1 MVKVR
6 CKYEED
12 NIMPMFHEGNRGLQD
27 KYGGRAVADR
37 IADLVETSS
46 FTDEFRDFVEA
57 VPFFFLATSAGDN
70 TDCSFKGGA
79 PGFVRVTAPS
89 QLVFPDYDGNRMYKS
104 LGNIVK
110 NPNVGLLFMKF
121 GAEEGQSELYLRLRV
136 NGLASLH
143 DKHRELANYH
153 GAKRIVQVDVTH
165 IFPNCPR
172 YVPHMEQ
179 VAASRHIPEA
189 GKEQPTPEWKKIPP
203 IAELL

>member
-1 MVKVR
+1 MS
-6 CKYEED
+6 
-12 NIMPMFHEGNRGLQD
+12 MFNDGNRELQD
-27 KYGGRAVADR
+27 RYGGRAVADR
-37 IADLVETSS
+37 IVELVETST
-46 FTDEFRDFVEA
+46 FTEEFQEFVES

-79 PGFVRVTAPS
+79 PGFVRVTAPD
-89 QLVFPDYDGNRMYKS
+89 QLIFPDYDGNRMYKS
-104 LGNIVK
+104 LGNIQE
-110 NPNVGLLFMKF
+110 NPNVGLLFMRF
-121 GAEEGQSELYLRLRV
+121 GAEEGQGALYLRLRV
-136 NGLASLH
+136 SGKASVHDDHEALAS
-143 DKHRELANYH
+143 YP

-172 YVPHMEQ
+172 YIPQMEE